1 MAEPATGRVTYEE
14 YLAAEAMSD
23 TKHEYLRGEVFA
35 MASGTPTHARLA
47 MTVGHAFGNALAA
60 RPCAVFSSDLRV
72 RIEGTDLSTY
82 PDLVIVCGSFESS
95 KIDPNAVTNPTQ

>member
-1 MAEPATGRVTYEE
+1 
-14 YLAAEAMSD
+14 
-23 TKHEYLRGEVFA
+23 
-35 MASGTPTHARLA
+35 
-47 MTVGHAFGNALAA
+47 
-60 RPCAVFSSDLRV
+60 VFSSDLQV